1 MEPLTDIEKDITL
14 NKWWISSEIN
24 RLLAWEILCTVA
36 RGKQEIPIR
45 VMDLC
50 DMIGTSEDFYSK
62 ILYTVRN
69 KLNEKQ

>member
-24 RLLAWEILCTVA
+24 RLLAWEILCSVA

-69 KLNEKQ
+69 KLNEK